1 MTFFVLQAAAARTGI
16 ISAGLVNHL
25 RDFAIFYE
33 VHNISRSLA
42 HPKFMGHKTHGPV
55 YVPEELSVA
64 RTEIIQPRLAVWRLD
79 KTILG
84 AFAVAGESDLTFA
97 AIFGQAVELISA
109 ELSLLSGCGQLGH
122 VFLVDVSEK
131 VFGLDKVI
139 A

>member
-1 MTFFVLQAAAARTGI
+1 MAFFVLQAAAARTGI

-33 VHNISRSLA
+33 VHNVSRRPAL
-42 HPKFMGHKTHGPV
+42 PKFMGHEPHGPV
-55 YVPEELSVA
+55 YVSEELHIA
-64 RTEIIQPRLAVWRLD
+64 RTEIIQPWLAVWRLD
-79 KTILG
+79 KPILG
-84 AFAVAGESDLTFA
+84 AFAVAGESDLALA
-97 AIFGQAVELISA
+97 AIYGQAVELISA
-109 ELSLLSGCGQLGH
+109 ELSLLSGCSQLGH